1 MRPFTVFGIVLLA
14 IGLLAWA
21 YCGII
26 YATAPDPGVRFGPT
40 AMILTVCPESLE
52 NPNFLSFEEVSPRK
66 RIRGAEQCASPTRPT

>member
-26 YATAPDPGVRFGPT
+26 YATAPDPGIRFGPT
-40 AMILTVCPESLE
+40 AMILSGLAVFCGIILM
-52 NPNFLSFEEVSPRK
+52 LVGG
-66 RIRGAEQCASPTRPT
+66 RGRTT